1 MQMYFRVKHFDR
13 YVGILVVLAIILAVV
28 ALIFVGR
35 GQKWFAKR
43 APYKVIFSKVQ
54 GLKTGTPVTISG
66 MEVGNVK
73 SLRLNPQSKV
83 ELMIEILQR
92 YQENIRQDS
101 QATIAMALIGG
112 KTIEITVGSPE
123 KPALPAGS
131 TIPSLEPKEITDLL
145 KEIDLKGSLK
155 KIDEVLDNLKSITHK
170 LDDPKGPL
178 FRTLGNLE
186 FVTSQLKN
194 GQGGMGAILQDS
206 KIHGEIN
213 AAIGQVRR
221 SLSNVEEITRNA
233 AQVSQNL
240 PPLMGE
246 VDRSVKEVPKLIEEL
261 KKGLAELPP
270 ILEDVKKTTAHTP
283 AIAENVK
290 EITQDGKGV
299 VKDVKEITGN
309 VKKAS
314 PQIPEL
320 MTTTQE
326 TTEDTDKLIRGLQ
339 NHWLLRGSMPKGPR
353 EMSPAVDQRES
364 PYEKIGETNR

>member
-1 MQMYFRVKHFDR
+1 MQMFFRVKHFDR
-13 YVGILVVLAIILAVV
+13 YVGILVVFAILMAVV
-28 ALIFVGR
+28 ALVFVGR

-43 APYKVIFSKVQ
+43 SPYKVVFSKVQ

-73 SLRLNPQSKV
+73 SLRLDPQSKV
-83 ELMIEILQR
+83 ELMIEVLQR

-101 QATIAMALIGG
+101 QAAIAMALIGA

-123 KPALPAGS
+123 KPPLPPGS
-131 TIPSLEPKEITDLL
+131 TIPSLESKEITDLL
-145 KEIDLKGSLK
+145 KEIDLKGYLK

-170 LDDPKGPL
+170 LDDPKGSL

-186 FVTSQLKN
+186 FVTSQIKN
-194 GQGGMGAILQDS
+194 GQGSVGAILQDP
-206 KIHGEIN
+206 KMHGEIN
-213 AAIGQVRR
+213 AAIAQARR

-261 KKGLAELPP
+261 RKALVELPR

-290 EITQDGKGV
+290 EITA
-299 VKDVKEITGN
+299 N

-326 TTEDTDKLIRGLQ
+326 TTEDTDKLIQGLQ
-339 NHWLLRGSMPKGPR
+339 RHWLLQGAMSKGKEEP
-353 EMSPAVDQRES
+353 SPALGQRES

>member
-1 MQMYFRVKHFDR
+1 MQMFFRVKHFDR
-13 YVGILVVLAIILAVV
+13 YVGILVVFAILMAVV
-28 ALIFVGR
+28 ALVFVGR

-43 APYKVIFSKVQ
+43 SPYKVVFSKVQ

-73 SLRLNPQSKV
+73 SLRLDPQSKV
-83 ELMIEILQR
+83 ELMIEVLQR

-101 QATIAMALIGG
+101 QAAIAMALIGA

-123 KPALPAGS
+123 KPPLPPGS
-131 TIPSLEPKEITDLL
+131 TIPSLESKEITDLL
-145 KEIDLKGSLK
+145 KEIDLKGYLK

-170 LDDPKGPL
+170 LDDPKGSL
-178 FRTLGNLE
+178 FGTLGNLE
-186 FVTSQLKN
+186 FVTSQIKN
-194 GQGGMGAILQDS
+194 GQGSVGAILQDP
-206 KIHGEIN
+206 KMHGEIN
-213 AAIGQVRR
+213 AAIAQARR

-261 KKGLAELPP
+261 KKALVELPR

-290 EITQDGKGV
+290 EITA
-299 VKDVKEITGN
+299 N

-314 PQIPEL
+314 PHIPEL

-326 TTEDTDKLIRGLQ
+326 TTEDTDKLIQGLQ
-339 NHWLLRGSMPKGPR
+339 KHWLLRGSMPEGKEEP
-353 EMSPAVDQRES
+353 SPALGQRES

>member
-1 MQMYFRVKHFDR
+1 
-13 YVGILVVLAIILAVV
+13 VV
-28 ALIFVGR
+28 
-35 GQKWFAKR
+35 
-43 APYKVIFSKVQ
+43 FSKVQ
-54 GLKTGTPVTISG
+54 GLKPGTPVTISG

-73 SLRLNPQSKV
+73 SLRLDPQSKV
-83 ELMIEILQR
+83 ELMIEVLQR
-92 YQENIRQDS
+92 YQGNIRQDS
-101 QATIAMALIGG
+101 QAAIAMALIGG

-123 KPALPAGS
+123 KPLLPPGS

-145 KEIDLKGSLK
+145 KEIDVKGYLK
-155 KIDEVLDNLKSITHK
+155 KIDDVLDNLKSITHK
-170 LDDPKGPL
+170 LDDPKGSL

-194 GQGGMGAILQDS
+194 GRGSMGAILQDP
-206 KIHGEIN
+206 KMHGEIN
-213 AAIGQVRR
+213 AAIAQVRR
-221 SLSNVEEITRNA
+221 SLSNAEEITRNA

-261 KKGLAELPP
+261 KKILAELPP
-270 ILEDVKKTTAHTP
+270 ILEDIRKTTAHTP

-290 EITQDGKGV
+290 GITAD
-299 VKDVKEITGN
+299 

-320 MTTTQE
+320 LTTTQE
-326 TTEDTDKLIRGLQ
+326 TTEDTDKLIQGLQ
-339 NHWLLRGSMPKGPR
+339 KHWLLRGSMPK
-353 EMSPAVDQRES
+353 EEPAPALGQRES

>member
-1 MQMYFRVKHFDR
+1 MQMFFRVKHFDR
-13 YVGILVVLAIILAVV
+13 YVGILVVFAILMAVV
-28 ALIFVGR
+28 ALVFVGR

-43 APYKVIFSKVQ
+43 SPYKVVFSKVQ

-73 SLRLNPQSKV
+73 SLRLDPQSKV
-83 ELMIEILQR
+83 ELMIEVLQR
-92 YQENIRQDS
+92 YQGNIRQDS
-101 QATIAMALIGG
+101 RAAISMALIGG

-123 KPALPAGS
+123 KSPLPPGS
-131 TIPSLEPKEITDLL
+131 TIPSLEPREITDLL
-145 KEIDLKGSLK
+145 KEIDLKGYLK
-155 KIDEVLDNLKSITHK
+155 KIDEVLDNLNSITHK
-170 LDDPKGPL
+170 LDDPKGSL

-186 FVTSQLKN
+186 FVTSQIKN
-194 GQGGMGAILQDS
+194 GQGSVGAILQDP
-206 KIHGEIN
+206 KMHGEIN
-213 AAIGQVRR
+213 AAIAQARR

-261 KKGLAELPP
+261 KKALVELPR

-290 EITQDGKGV
+290 EITA
-299 VKDVKEITGN
+299 N

-326 TTEDTDKLIRGLQ
+326 TTEDTDKLIQGLQ
-339 NHWLLRGSMPKGPR
+339 KHWLLKGSMPKGEP
-353 EMSPAVDQRES
+353 SPALGQRES

>member
-43 APYKVIFSKVQ
+43 VPYKVVFSRVQ
-54 GLKTGTPVTISG
+54 GLKPGTPVTISG
-66 MEVGNVK
+66 MEIGNVK
-73 SLRLNPQSKV
+73 SLRLNPQSRV
-83 ELMIEILQR
+83 ELMIEVLQR

-112 KTIEITVGSPE
+112 KTVEITVGSPE
-123 KPALPAGS
+123 KPSLPAGS

-155 KIDEVLDNLKSITHK
+155 KVDEVLDNLNSITHK
-170 LDDPKGPL
+170 LDDPKGSL

-194 GQGGMGAILQDS
+194 GKGGVGAILQDS
-206 KIHGEIN
+206 KIHAEIN
-213 AAIGQVRR
+213 EAIAQVRR
-221 SLSNVEEITRNA
+221 SLSNVEELTRNA

-246 VDRSVKEVPKLIEEL
+246 VDRSVKEVPKLIEEV
-261 KKGLAELPP
+261 KKALAELPP

-290 EITQDGKGV
+290 EIT
-299 VKDVKEITGN
+299 EN

-314 PQIPEL
+314 PQVPDFV
-320 MTTTQE
+320 TSAQE
-326 TTEDTDKLIRGLQ
+326 TTEDTDKLIQGLQ
-339 NHWLLRGSMPKGPR
+339 NHWLLRGSMPKGPK
-353 EMSPAVDQRES
+353 ELSPAVGQRES
-364 PYEKIGETNR
+364 PYEKTGETNR

>member
-1 MQMYFRVKHFDR
+1 MQMFFRVKHFDR
-13 YVGILVVLAIILAVV
+13 FVGILVVFAILMAVV
-28 ALIFVGR
+28 ALVFVGR

-43 APYKVIFSKVQ
+43 SPYKVVFSKVQ

-73 SLRLNPQSKV
+73 SLRLDPQSKV
-83 ELMIEILQR
+83 ELMIEVLQR
-92 YQENIRQDS
+92 YQGTIRQDS
-101 QATIAMALIGG
+101 QAAIAMALIGG

-123 KPALPAGS
+123 KPPLPPGS
-131 TIPSLEPKEITDLL
+131 TIPSLEPREITDLL
-145 KEIDLKGSLK
+145 KEIDLKGYLK
-155 KIDEVLDNLKSITHK
+155 KIDEVLDNLNSITHK
-170 LDDPKGPL
+170 LDDPKGSL
-178 FRTLGNLE
+178 FRTLANLE

-194 GQGGMGAILQDS
+194 GRGSVGAILQDP
-206 KIHGEIN
+206 KMHGEVN
-213 AAIGQVRR
+213 AAITQARR

-261 KKGLAELPP
+261 KKALVELPR

-290 EITQDGKGV
+290 EITA
-299 VKDVKEITGN
+299 N

-326 TTEDTDKLIRGLQ
+326 TTEDTDKLIQGLQ
-339 NHWLLRGSMPKGPR
+339 KHWLLRGSMPEGTGEP
-353 EMSPAVDQRES
+353 SPALGQRES